1 MPKRYHRKQ
10 LNRYGKLV
18 FTFPDGRKVFQI
30 KDDYV
35 EQLPAKKLLFIQEN
49 SNYIAYLGVSKS
61 TMEAAHSTI
70 KQKAFELF
78 GYVELDN
85 KAKLQ
90 ERCNDIVKVVE
101 ALDSTRLEYDNT
113 NETIMLSLFDLFFFF
128 DNETPLTYSEQ
139 SLEQKRYYLNE
150 YPFFRNFFF
159 QKLNDFTSAYK
170 VILQNVINFALI
182 QTRVAQEVAEISKEL
197 TSTNIEPNKMH

>member
-1 MPKRYHRKQ
+1 
-10 LNRYGKLV
+10 
-18 FTFPDGRKVFQI
+18 
-30 KDDYV
+30 
-35 EQLPAKKLLFIQEN
+35 
-49 SNYIAYLGVSKS
+49 
-61 TMEAAHSTI
+61 MEAAHRTI